1 MQKFKRAAL
10 LTLLLTVFLL
20 SACAQEAPNQNQ
32 MSTAPLEQT
41 LRPYPTNTDTATP
54 LPTDYAS
61 PTPSPTVTPTPTQV
75 FYDVQQ
81 GDDMYSIAFRYNL
94 SPSDI
99 MTANPTVNPRA
110 MSVGT
115 TLLIPITPMPEGTA
129 TPLAELSP
137 TPTPLYSAL
146 NQPDCYRESLG
157 GLWCFALVE
166 NEGEGALEN
175 VSGLFTLQEGEGTR
189 QEVALMPLNLLP
201 QGETLPL
208 IAYFQAPVSEDYT
221 ISVKVDFLLP
231 VMPGDERY
239 LNLAIEEQS
248 IILSE
253 DGQVAQ
259 VTGELTLPAGGANAR
274 YVWVNGTAFDEEGHV
289 VAVRRWDREGE
300 LSAGENLPFEFFLYS
315 LGAAID
321 HVDLLVEAQPDLE
334 PIDTPEP
341 H

>member
-1 MQKFKRAAL
+1 MQKFKHAAL
-10 LTLLLTVFLL
+10 LTMLLTVLML
-20 SACAQEAPNQNQ
+20 SACVQEAPNQNQ
-32 MSTAPLEQT
+32 TSTATLEQT

-54 LPTDYAS
+54 LPTGYSS

-94 SPSDI
+94 SPGDI

-115 TLLIPITPMPEGTA
+115 TLLIPITPMPGGTA

-146 NQPDCYRESLG
+146 NQPDCYLESLG

-166 NEGEGALEN
+166 NDGEGVLEN
-175 VSGLFTLQEGEGTR
+175 VSGLFTLQEGEETR
-189 QEVALMPLNLLP
+189 QEVATMPLNLLP
-201 QGETLPL
+201 EGESLPL
-208 IAYFQAPVSEDYT
+208 ITYFQPPVSEDYT
-221 ISVKVDFLLP
+221 VSVIVDFLLP
-231 VMPGDERY
+231 VMPDNGRY
-239 LNLAIEEQS
+239 LNVTIEEQS
-248 IILSE
+248 INLSE

-259 VTGELTLPAGGANAR
+259 VTGELSLPTGGANAR
-274 YVWVNGTAFDEEGHV
+274 YVWVNGTAFDKDGHV
-289 VAVRRWDREGE
+289 VGVRRWDSKGA
-300 LSAGENLPFEFFLYS
+300 LAVGKNLPFEFSLYS

-321 HVDLLVEAQPDLE
+321 HVDLLVEAQPDLAQT
-334 PIDTPEP
+334 DTPEP
-341 H
+341 